1 MVTINPHNLLSAD
14 PPAPCPQV
22 KLIYQ
27 PKVWEK
33 ISPRLYATFWSLT
46 ASDIIVPTAR
56 YYSLPPPP
64 LLSIPL
70 PFSSTPPLPYSLD
83 TRQRLL
89 NWRV

>member
-1 MVTINPHNLLSAD
+1 MVTINPYNPVLT
-14 PPAPCPQV
+14 PPCPQV

-56 YYSLPPPP
+56 
-64 LLSIPL
+64 
-70 PFSSTPPLPYSLD
+70 
-83 TRQRLL
+83 
-89 NWRV
+89 